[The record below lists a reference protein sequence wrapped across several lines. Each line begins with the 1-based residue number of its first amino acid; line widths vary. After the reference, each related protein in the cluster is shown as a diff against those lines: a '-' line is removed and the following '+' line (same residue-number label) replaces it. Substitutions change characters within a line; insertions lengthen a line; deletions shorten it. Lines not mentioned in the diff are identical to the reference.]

1 MVLTISNEFGYPI
14 LSSILMGFHCLIVSF
29 GVGGSRYG
37 AMSEE
42 YIKKNYPEENEAHV
56 KEFGVPIAKGGHP
69 DSGLGRLSDKLD
81 FISWVKLQNAQR
93 AHLNYLETLTFSM
106 ASTLIGGLF
115 YPRITAIAGV
125 IHMVGRQM
133 YASGFKK
140 GGAAGRGKGFAIIM
154 LTLLVNFV
162 CTIVGAITLL
172 AKKD

>member
-1 MVLTISNEFGYPI
+1 
-14 LSSILMGFHCLIVSF
+14 MGFHCLIVSF
-29 GVGGSRYG
+29 GVGPARYG
-37 AMSEE
+37 SMNTE
-42 YIKKNYPEENEAHV
+42 YLQKFYAEENEQHQ

-69 DSGLGRLSDKLD
+69 DNGLGRLSDKLD

-93 AHLNYLETLTFSM
+93 AHANYLETLTFSM
-106 ASTLIGGLF
+106 ASTLLGGLF

-125 IHMVGRQM
+125 IHIVGRQM

-140 GGAAGRGKGFAIIM
+140 GGAAGRGKGFAIVM

-172 AKKD
+172 TNK